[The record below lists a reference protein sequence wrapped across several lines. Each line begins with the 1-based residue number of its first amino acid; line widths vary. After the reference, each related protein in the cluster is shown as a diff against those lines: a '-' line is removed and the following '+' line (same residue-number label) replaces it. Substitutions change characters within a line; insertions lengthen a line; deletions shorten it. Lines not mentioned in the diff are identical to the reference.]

1 MFFFN
6 IFADI
11 FRKMPLKPFL
21 KQLHKRFYL
30 TFLLLIFAAK
40 LTFATPTDSINYI
53 FFKDL
58 QSEWQVFDDKYKA
71 YVPYISSRHKGT
83 KTISFW
89 LDTEKFR
96 HYHLIIKL
104 KKDEYLFINQ
114 QLHQIINKDGWH
126 SYKIDSLQDISSNKK
141 IFLTFYNKSASVGL
155 TDSFIGVFS
164 GKIITKKVIKST
176 ATSLQ
181 EYFKQK
187 INNPK
192 TNIIVFVGILI
203 FAFYTLLWNIYP
215 RHFYNFLNIK
225 KLFSLAR
232 REDEN
237 ALNKPLSA
245 GNILFVAGCIFLAS
259 YFGLMFQEVQSY
271 KLPFLVREGSIFV
284 DMYNYFLFI
293 LLFGA
298 LIAGKFILIVFLE
311 RLLGLDKI
319 SNAHFYEHVRF
330 SQILYVLL
338 CGLGLYYFIVNP
350 YNILNFKTLASV
362 ILLFGFIARSIF
374 LWIHV
379 NKISGMRNIYLISY
393 LCASEIIPL
402 LIYIKLLLF

>member
-1 MFFFN
+1 
-6 IFADI
+6 
-11 FRKMPLKPFL
+11 MPLKKLFQRL
-21 KQLHKRFYL
+21 CCL
-30 TFLLLIFAAK
+30 FLLLTFVTKFA
-40 LTFATPTDSINYI
+40 FATPIDSANYVP
-53 FFKDL
+53 FQDL
-58 QSEWQVFDDKYKA
+58 EAEWQVYDDKYKA
-71 YVPYISSRHKGT
+71 YVPYISARHKGT

-89 LDTEKFR
+89 LDTEKSN
-96 HYHLIIKL
+96 YYYLVIKL
-104 KKDEYLFINQ
+104 KKDEYFFINQ
-114 QLHQIINKDGWH
+114 QLHQVIGKDGWQA
-126 SYKIDSLQDISSNKK
+126 YKIDSLQKIYKDKK
-141 IFLTFYNKSASVGL
+141 MFLTFYNKNASVGL

-164 GKIITKKVIKST
+164 PKIINKKVTKNST
-176 ATSLQ
+176 TSLE
-181 EYFKQK
+181 EYFRQK

-192 TNIIVFVGILI
+192 TSIIILVGILI

-245 GNILFVAGCIFLAS
+245 GNVLFVLGCVLLGA
-259 YFGLMFQEVQSY
+259 YFGLMFQEVQNY
-271 KLPFLVREGSIFV
+271 KLPFFVREGSIFV
-284 DMYNYFLFI
+284 NIYNYFLFV
-293 LLFGA
+293 LTFA
-298 LIAGKFILIVFLE
+298 VLIAGKFVLIVFLE

-338 CGLGLYYFIVNP
+338 CGLGLYYFVVNP
-350 YNILNFKTLASV
+350 HQMLVFKTLSSI
-362 ILLFGFIARSIF
+362 ILLFGFISRSIF

-393 LCASEIIPL
+393 LCASEIIPV